1 MKFPTRLRFL
11 LLAPAFVLLSPP
23 QSPRQAADGAG
34 VSIGTAVRPS
44 LFSEAAYA
52 STLAREC
59 NMVEPEDAMKWWVSR
74 RNPDSFDFREADEVV
89 AFGSTPT
96 APAAASYG
104 STKPTSPSEPTTGSS
119 RNSPHAGARSR
130 HKLLALSFQ
139 PTQPNLVLPNAAP
152 FFATEESQSPPRP
165 SASQGQRQERTIHL

>member
-1 MKFPTRLRFL
+1 MKFPSRLRFL

-23 QSPRQAADGAG
+23 QSLRQAADGAG

-52 STLAREC
+52 SILAREFDV
-59 NMVEPEDAMKWWVSR
+59 VEPEDAMKWWGIR

-104 STKPTSPSEPTTGSS
+104 STKPTSPSEPTTEFS
-119 RNSPHAGARSR
+119 RNSLQAGARSR
-130 HKLLALSFQ
+130 HKLLALSFW
-139 PTQPNLVLPNAAP
+139 PTQPNLVIPNAAP
-152 FFATEESQSPPRP
+152 FFAAEQSQSPPRP
-165 SASQGQRQERTIHL
+165 SASQRLQQERTIHL